1 MNTQPNER
9 MDLRMNKNRGFTLI
23 ELLVVMAIIALL
35 LGILLP
41 ALSKARAKARQVK
54 DATQLAQ
61 IHKGQVTY
69 ASDQNGRFM
78 VPGLVSREP
87 YNGNYVPGKGNE
99 NLFNNHHAALYSLM
113 IQQNY
118 ASPPLLYCPAE
129 VSANVVPMSNYDFAK
144 FHPLQGIYWDDNFG
158 AHLGQQCNVSY
169 ATILLNGKRKRN
181 QWKDSLASDYVV
193 IGTRGINANDGTEYV
208 IDYGGGGNEDLYNR
222 SRTLAFFGGRN
233 EWWGNH
239 CYNDGH
245 IRHTNQFQPDG
256 HAMYKNQDGDRSPD
270 DVYVHETHD
279 TDGSDSFLCMTNRV
293 NSNDPNDH
301 NNQAITWDDD

>member
-1 MNTQPNER
+1 M
-9 MDLRMNKNRGFTLI
+9 KNDRGFTLI

-69 ASDQNGRFM
+69 ASDQDGRFM
-78 VPGLVSREP
+78 VPGLVRRLP
-87 YNGNYVPGKGNE
+87 HNGHFVPGKGEE
-99 NLFNNHHAALYSLM
+99 NLTQNHHAALYSLM
-113 IQQNY
+113 VQQNY

-129 VSANVVPMSNYDFAK
+129 VSVNVVPMANYDFAK
-144 FHPLQGIYWDDNFG
+144 YRPLENIYWDDEFG
-158 AHLGQQCNVSY
+158 ADLQLQSNVSY
-169 ATILLNGKRKRN
+169 ATIMLNGDRKRH
-181 QWKDSLASDYVV
+181 QWRDSLASDFVV
-193 IGTRGINANDGTEYV
+193 IGTRGINDEDGTEYV
-208 IDYGGGGNEDLYNR
+208 IDSGNGGNETLYNE

-245 IRHTNQFQPDG
+245 IKHTNQFQPDG
-256 HAMYKNQDGDRSPD
+256 HAKYENIDGDLVED
-270 DVYVHETHD
+270 DVYVHETSD
-279 TDGSDSFLCMTNRV
+279 TDGSDSFLCMTKGV
-293 NSNDPNDH
+293 DDNSSQNL
-301 NNQAITWDDD
+301 NNHVITWDD